1 MESSVLNQQVKNL
14 EYELHQTNI
23 YLKDIAQ
30 SLQKISDKREE
41 NEEDDGK

>member
-1 MESSVLNQQVKNL
+1 METDRVRNCLINIEREV
-14 EYELHQTNI
+14 HQMNI

-41 NEEDDGK
+41 NEEDDLK

>member
-1 MESSVLNQQVKNL
+1 MESERFSQQVKNL
-14 EYELHQTNI
+14 EHELHQTNI

>member
-1 MESSVLNQQVKNL
+1 MESDHDRLKNI
-14 EYELHQTNI
+14 EREVHQMNI